1 MKILV
6 IGSINVDL
14 TTVTNVMPKQGET
27 VIGQNFQVLPGGK
40 GANQAVAA
48 ARLGADVSFYG
59 KVGDDQFAEYSLF
72 NFKQCGIDTTNI
84 EKVDA
89 PTGIANIIVYEN
101 DNRIIINQGANAM
114 FSIEDFDVDILDGFD
129 IVLMQYEIDID
140 FTHYIIE
147 QAHKKGKVVVLNPAP
162 YNDKF
167 NLELIDKI
175 DYLIANQIEAESMF
189 KKDYQKLLKTYPNK
203 VLVTLG
209 KDGVIYYDG
218 KEMTQVIAEKV
229 PVVDTTGAG
238 DTFCGAFV
246 ASLASGMTLHQAVMK
261 AVVAGTYSVQK
272 LGAQSAMPWKGDI

>member
-14 TTVTNVMPKQGET
+14 TTITKVLPNQGET
-27 VIGQNFQVLPGGK
+27 VIGESFHILPGGK

-59 KVGDDQFAEYSLF
+59 KVGDDHFAEYSLL
-72 NFKQCGIDTTNI
+72 NFKQCGIDTALI
-84 EKVDA
+84 EKVDES
-89 PTGIANIIVYEN
+89 TGVANIIVYEN
-101 DNRIIINQGANAM
+101 DNRITINQGANAK
-114 FSIEDFDVDILDGFD
+114 FSIDAFDTNILDAFD
-129 IVLMQYEIDID
+129 IVLLQYEIDID
-140 FTHYIIE
+140 FTHFIIQE
-147 QAHKKGKVVVLNPAP
+147 AHKRNKIVVLNPAP
-162 YNDKF
+162 YNEKF
-167 NLELIDKI
+167 SLEILEQV

-189 KKDYQKLLKTYPNK
+189 NQDYQKSIKKYPKK
-203 VLVTLG
+203 VIVTLG

-218 KEMTQVIAEKV
+218 KEMIQIIAEKV

-246 ASLASGMTLHQAVMK
+246 SALASDMTLHQAVMK

-272 LGAQSAMPWKGDI
+272 LGAQSAMPWKGEI